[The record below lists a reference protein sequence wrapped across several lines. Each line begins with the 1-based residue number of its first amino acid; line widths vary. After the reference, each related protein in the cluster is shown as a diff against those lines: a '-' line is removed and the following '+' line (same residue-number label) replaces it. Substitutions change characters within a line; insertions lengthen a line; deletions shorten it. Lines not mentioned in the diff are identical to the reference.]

1 MADKKTSDSGEAEVQ
16 SNMDEINE
24 QGFLGDR
31 VDERPRED
39 YTVAGSVKRQGENL
53 ETGGK

>member
-1 MADKKTSDSGEAEVQ
+1 MAEKKTSDSGEAEVQ
-16 SNMDEINE
+16 ANMDEINE

-53 ETGGK
+53 DSK